1 MSVKRCCR
9 WSGSVEPVDAK
20 SRYVSELPMPWIG
33 HGGFHP
39 TDDYYKIVAET
50 GADLCSSRASLSSA
64 Q

>member
-1 MSVKRCCR
+1 
-9 WSGSVEPVDAK
+9 
-20 SRYVSELPMPWIG
+20 MPWIG